1 MKRWLTW
8 LLAALLLAA
17 VGCGQSE
24 KDRGKNSDKD
34 KPRSSGSS

>member
-1 MKRWLTW
+1 MKRLLIW

-17 VGCGQSE
+17 VGCGPSE

-34 KPRSSGSS
+34 KPRSGSS